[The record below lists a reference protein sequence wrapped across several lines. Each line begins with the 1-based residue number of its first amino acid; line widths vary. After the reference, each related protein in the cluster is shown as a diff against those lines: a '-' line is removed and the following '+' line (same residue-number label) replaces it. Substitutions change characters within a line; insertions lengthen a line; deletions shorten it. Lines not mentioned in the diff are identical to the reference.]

1 MTLALP
7 LAPGRSR
14 PRRARGVLGPVGA
27 IALVVVAA
35 MVLLAALAP
44 WLAPYPV
51 DQQDLQH
58 PYAGPG
64 PQHWLGTDA
73 TGRDILSRLIWGART
88 SLGGPALVVA
98 LSLAVGLPIG
108 LSAAWRGGALDAVL
122 ARVLDVIFAVPG
134 ILVAV
139 LAVAVFEPGLT
150 PAVIALA
157 VAYLPYV
164 ARTARAAA
172 RAQRHLPYVEALE
185 LQGMGGLR
193 ICVRHVLPNILG
205 VVLAQVP
212 VAFALALVDLASL
225 SFLGLAVQA
234 PAADWGV
241 LVSDSSA
248 LLQGHPEQA
257 LYAGLAIV
265 TTVVALTFLGDRL
278 TEGRPIARTRRE
290 KR

>member
-1 MTLALP
+1 MTATFP
-7 LAPGRSR
+7 LVTGRSR
-14 PRRARGVLGPVGA
+14 QRRARGTLGPVGTA
-27 IALVVVAA
+27 ALVVVVA

-58 PYAGPG
+58 PYAGPS
-64 PQHWLGTDA
+64 PEHWLGTDA
-73 TGRDILSRLIWGART
+73 TGRDILSRLLWGART

-108 LSAAWRGGALDAVL
+108 LSAAWRGGLLDAVL

-139 LAVAVFEPGLT
+139 LAVAVFEPGLA

-193 ICVRHVLPNILG
+193 ICARHVLPNILG

-241 LVSDSSA
+241 LVSDNAA

-257 LYAGLAIV
+257 VYAGLAIV

-278 TEGRPIARTRRE
+278 TEGRPAARLRRE

>member
-1 MTLALP
+1 MSVTLP
-7 LAPGRSR
+7 LVTGRSR
-14 PRRARGVLGPVGA
+14 PRRARGTLGPVGTA
-27 IALVVVAA
+27 ALVVVVA

-58 PYAGPG
+58 PYAGPS
-64 PQHWLGTDA
+64 PEHWLGTDA
-73 TGRDILSRLIWGART
+73 TGRDILSRLLWGART

-108 LSAAWRGGALDAVL
+108 LSAAWRGGLLDAVL

-139 LAVAVFEPGLT
+139 LAVAVFEPGLA

-193 ICVRHVLPNILG
+193 ICARHVLPNILG

-241 LVSDSSA
+241 LVSDNAA

-257 LYAGLAIV
+257 VYAGLAIV
-265 TTVVALTFLGDRL
+265 TAVVALTFLGDRL
-278 TEGRPIARTRRE
+278 TEGRPAARLRRE

>member
-1 MTLALP
+1 MSVTLP
-7 LAPGRSR
+7 LVTGRSR
-14 PRRARGVLGPVGA
+14 PRRARGTLGPVGTA
-27 IALVVVAA
+27 ALVVVVA

-58 PYAGPG
+58 PYAGPS
-64 PQHWLGTDA
+64 PEHWLGTDA
-73 TGRDILSRLIWGART
+73 TGRDILSRLLWGART

-108 LSAAWRGGALDAVL
+108 LSAAWRGGLLDAVL

-139 LAVAVFEPGLT
+139 LAVAVFEPGLA

-193 ICVRHVLPNILG
+193 ICARHVLPNILG

-241 LVSDSSA
+241 LVSDNAA

-257 LYAGLAIV
+257 VYAGLAIV

-278 TEGRPIARTRRE
+278 TEGRPAARLRRE